1 MIFNMKKI
9 TFILMGTILMGACQT
24 GGSGEEKDFCYSV
37 EKFADVEILRYRVPG
52 FEELTLQQKKLVYY
66 LSQAAIEGRDILFDQ
81 HGRHNLAIRRTLEA
95 IYQSYAG
102 DTAAAG
108 YQQLVVYLKRVWF
121 SSGIHHHYATD
132 KFAPD
137 FSQAYFTEVVKS
149 LDPSLLPLQDG
160 QTADDLLAAIV
171 PVIFD
176 PAVDA
181 KRVNQADG
189 QDLIATSANNFYRG
203 VTQKEVENFY
213 EKLKEPNNPTP
224 VSYGLNSRLV
234 KKDGKIVEEVWKVGG
249 LYSQAIEKIVYWLE
263 KAASV
268 AENDDQKKVIEALIR
283 FYQTGNLKDFD
294 EYSILWAADASRVD
308 FINGF
313 IETYGDPL
321 GFKGTWE
328 AMVNFK
334 NLEATKRTET
344 ISGNAQWFEDNSPV
358 DKRFKKE
365 TVTGVSAKVITA
377 AILGGDCYPATPIG
391 INLPNANWIRTRHGS
406 KSVTIENITDAY
418 DKAAQGNGFA
428 QEFYWSQNEVALM
441 NAYGFVTS
449 NLHTDLHECLGHAS
463 GKLMPNVGQG
473 ALKAYGSA
481 IEEARADLFGLY
493 YIADPKMVELGLL
506 PNDTAYKAEYNKFMT
521 NGLLTQLVRI
531 APGNNLEEPHMRNRQ
546 LIAKW
551 ALEKGAA
558 NAVVELKKREGK
570 TCVVIN
576 DYKKLRTLFGELLAV
591 IQRIRSEGD
600 YSAAKNIVEAY
611 GVKVDAGLHS
621 EVLARYQKLDIAP
634 YKGFVNPVYDVT
646 TDSAGEITDIKV
658 TYSEGYAE
666 QMLRYS
672 KEHAWVN

>member
-1 MIFNMKKI
+1 
-9 TFILMGTILMGACQT
+9 MGACQ
-24 GGSGEEKDFCYSV
+24 GGGNQRSGEDENFSYSV
-37 EKFADVEILRYRVPG
+37 EKFADLEILRYRVPG
-52 FEELTLQQKKLVYY
+52 FEQLTLQQKKLVYY
-66 LSQAAIEGRDILFDQ
+66 LSQAALEGRDILFDQ
-81 HGRHNLAIRRTLEA
+81 HGKYNLTIRRTLEA
-95 IYQSYAG
+95 VYQSYEG
-102 DTAAAG
+102 DVSVAD
-108 YQQLVVYLKRVWF
+108 YKNLVVYLKRVWF

-160 QTADDLLAAIV
+160 QTVDELLAVIT
-171 PVIFD
+171 PVMFD
-176 PAVDA
+176 PAIDA

-189 QDLIATSANNFYRG
+189 QDLIVTSANNFYDKL
-203 VTQKEVENFY
+203 TQKEVEKFY
-213 EKLKEPNNPTP
+213 DNLKKPANPTP
-224 VSYGLNSRLV
+224 VSHGLNSRLV

-249 LYSQAIEKIVYWLE
+249 LYSEAIEKIVYWLE

-268 AENDDQKKVIEALIR
+268 AENDGQKKVIETLIK
-283 FYQTGNLKDFD
+283 FYQAGDLKDFD
-294 EYSILWAADASRVD
+294 DYSILWAADTSQVD

-344 ISGNAQWFEDNSPV
+344 ISSNAQWFEDSSPV

-365 TVTGVSAKVITA
+365 VVKGVSAKVITA

-391 INLPNANWIRTRHGS
+391 INLPNANWIRTQHGS

-428 QEFYWSQNEVALM
+428 QEFYWSQNEVELM
-441 NAYGFVTS
+441 NSYGFITS
-449 NLHTDLHECLGHAS
+449 NMHTDLHECLGHAS
-463 GKLMPNVGQG
+463 GKLMPGVGQG

-493 YIADPKMVELGLL
+493 YIADAKLVELGLL

-531 APGNNLEEPHMRNRQ
+531 APGNQLEEPHMRNRQ
-546 LIAKW
+546 LIARW
-551 ALEKGAA
+551 VLEKGAPD
-558 NAVVELKKREGK
+558 NVVELKKQNGK
-570 TCVVIN
+570 TYAVIN
-576 DYKKLRTLFGELLAV
+576 DYGKLRTLFGQLLSE

-600 YSAAKNIVEAY
+600 YNGAKNIVEAY
-611 GVKVDAGLHS
+611 GVKVDADLHR
-621 EVLARYQKLDIAP
+621 EILARYQKLNIAP
-634 YKGFVNPVYDVT
+634 YKGFVNPVYELI
-646 TDSAGEITDIKV
+646 TDKSGEITDVKA

-672 KEHAWVN
+672 KEHSWLKGEKF

>member
-1 MIFNMKKI
+1 MKP
-9 TFILMGTILMGACQT
+9 TAFILMGTILMGACQG
-24 GGSGEEKDFCYSV
+24 GGSGEEKDFRYSV
-37 EKFADVEILRYRVPG
+37 EKFADLEILRYRVPE
-52 FEELTLQQKKLVYY
+52 FEELSLQQKKLVYY

-95 IYQSYAG
+95 IYESYAG
-102 DTAAAG
+102 DTAAAE
-108 YQQLVVYLKRVWF
+108 YKSLVVYLKRVWF

-137 FSQAYFTEVVKS
+137 FSQEYFTEVVKS
-149 LDPSLLPLQDG
+149 LDPSLLPLQGG
-160 QTADDLLAAIV
+160 QTADELLATIV

-189 QDLIATSANNFYRG
+189 HDLIGTSANNFYSG
-203 VTQKEVENFY
+203 VTQKEAEAFY
-213 EKLKEPNNPTP
+213 EKLKKPNDPTP
-224 VSYGLNSRLV
+224 VSYGLNSRLA
-234 KKDGKIVEEVWKVGG
+234 KKDGKIAEEVWKAGG
-249 LYSQAIEKIVYWLE
+249 LYAQAIEKIVYWLE

-268 AENDDQKKVIEALIR
+268 AENDGQRQVIETLIR
-283 FYQTGNLKDFD
+283 FYQNGNLRDFD
-294 EYSILWAADASRVD
+294 EYSILWAADTSRVD

-391 INLPNANWIRTRHGS
+391 INLPNANWIRAQHGS

-428 QEFYWSQNEVALM
+428 QEFYWSQNEVDLM
-441 NAYGFVTS
+441 KRYGFITG
-449 NLHTDLHECLGHAS
+449 NIHTDLHECLGHAS

-473 ALKAYGSA
+473 ALKAYGGT
-481 IEEARADLFGLY
+481 IEEARADLFALY
-493 YIADPKMVELGLL
+493 YIADPQMVALGLL
-506 PNDTAYKAEYNKFMT
+506 PNDTAYKAEYAKFMT

-531 APGNNLEEPHMRNRQ
+531 APDNNIEEPHMRNRQ

-551 ALEKGAA
+551 TLEKGAA
-558 NAVVELKKREGK
+558 DAVVELKKRDGK
-570 TCVVIN
+570 TYVVIN
-576 DYKKLRTLFGELLAV
+576 DYGKLRTLFGQLLAE

-600 YSAAKNIVEAY
+600 YPAAKAIVEAY
-611 GVKVDAGLHS
+611 GVKVDADLHS
-621 EVLARYQKLDIAP
+621 EVLARYQKLNIAP
-634 YKGFVNPVYDVT
+634 YKGFVNPVYEPVT
-646 TDSAGEITDIKV
+646 NSAGEITDIKI
-658 TYSEGYAE
+658 TYTEGYAE

-672 KEHAWVN
+672 KENSWVN

>member
-1 MIFNMKKI
+1 
-9 TFILMGTILMGACQT
+9 MGSCQSD
-24 GGSGEEKDFCYSV
+24 GNRRSGEEKDFCYSV
-37 EKFADVEILRYRVPG
+37 EKFADLEILRYRVPG
-52 FEELTLQQKKLVYY
+52 FEELSLTQKKLVYY

-81 HGRHNLAIRRTLEA
+81 HGKYNLTIRRTLEA

-102 DTAAAG
+102 DTAAAD
-108 YQQLVVYLKRVWF
+108 YKNLAVYLKRVWF

-132 KFAPD
+132 KFAPN
-137 FSQAYFTEVVKS
+137 FSQEFFTEAVKS
-149 LDPSLLPLQDG
+149 LDPSLLPLQEG
-160 QTADDLLAAIV
+160 QTADELLAAIA

-176 PAVDA
+176 PAVAA

-189 QDLIATSANNFYRG
+189 QDLIATSANNFYSD
-203 VTQKEVENFY
+203 VTQKEAEKFY
-213 EKLKEPNNPTP
+213 ESLKEPNNPTP
-224 VSYGLNSRLV
+224 VSYGLNSRLA

-249 LYSQAIEKIVYWLE
+249 LYAQAIEKIVYWLE

-268 AENDDQKKVIEALIR
+268 AENDGQKKVIETLIS

-294 EYSILWAADASRVD
+294 EYSILWAADTSRVD

-328 AMVNFK
+328 SLVNFK

-365 TVTGVSAKVITA
+365 SVTGVSAKVITA
-377 AILGGDCYPATPIG
+377 TILGGDCYPSTPIG
-391 INLPNANWIRTRHGS
+391 INLPNANWIRARHGS

-428 QEFYWSQNEVALM
+428 QEFYWSPSEVALL
-441 NAYGFVTS
+441 NSYGFVTS

-463 GKLMPNVGQG
+463 GKLAPGVAQG
-473 ALKAYGSA
+473 ALKAYGGA

-506 PNDTAYKAEYNKFMT
+506 PNDTSYKAEYNKFMT

-531 APGNNLEEPHMRNRQ
+531 ASGNSLEEPHMRNRQ

-551 ALEKGAA
+551 TLEKGAA
-558 NAVVELKKREGK
+558 DAVVELKKRDGK
-570 TCVVIN
+570 TYVVIN
-576 DYKKLRTLFGELLAV
+576 DYGKLRTLFGRLLAE

-600 YSAAKNIVEAY
+600 YSGAKNIVEAY
-611 GVKVDAGLHS
+611 GVKVDADLHG

-634 YKGFVNPVYDVT
+634 YKGFVNPVYDVI
-646 TDSAGEITDIKV
+646 TDKAGEITDIKV
-658 TYSEGYAE
+658 SYTEGYAE

-672 KEHAWVN
+672 KEHSWVF

>member
-1 MIFNMKKI
+1 MKK
-9 TFILMGTILMGACQT
+9 TVFILMGTILMEACQS
-24 GGSGEEKDFCYSV
+24 GGGQRSGEDENFSYPV
-37 EKFADVEILRYRVPG
+37 ERFADVEILRYRVPG
-52 FEELTLQQKKLVYY
+52 FEALSLQQKKLVYY

-81 HGRHNLAIRRTLEA
+81 HGKHNLTIRRTLEA
-95 IYQSYAG
+95 IYQNYAG

-108 YQQLVVYLKRVWF
+108 YKALVVYLKRVWF

-132 KFAPD
+132 KLAPG
-137 FSQAYFTEVVKS
+137 FSQAYFTEVVQS

-160 QTADDLLAAIV
+160 QTVDELLAAIA
-171 PVIFD
+171 PVMFD
-176 PAVDA
+176 PTVDA

-189 QDLIATSANNFYRG
+189 EDLIATSANNFYSSL
-203 VTQKEVENFY
+203 TQKEVERFY
-213 EKLKEPNNPTP
+213 GELKKPANPTP
-224 VSYGLNSRLV
+224 VSHGLNSRLA
-234 KKDGKIVEEVWKVGG
+234 KKDGKIAEEVWKVGG
-249 LYSQAIEKIVYWLE
+249 LYSEAIEKIVCWLE

-268 AENDDQKKVIEALIR
+268 AENDGQKSVIEALIK
-283 FYQTGNLKDFD
+283 FYQTGDLKSFD
-294 EYSILWAADASRVD
+294 DYSILWAADTSRVD

-321 GFKGTWE
+321 GYKGTWE

-334 NLEATKRTET
+334 NLEATKRTEI

-365 TVTGVSAKVITA
+365 VVKGVSAKVITA

-391 INLPNANWIRTRHGS
+391 INLPNANWIRALHGS

-428 QEFYWSQNEVALM
+428 QEFYWSQSEVELM
-441 NAYGFVTS
+441 SKYGFITS
-449 NLHTDLHECLGHAS
+449 NMHTDLHECLGHAS
-463 GKLMPNVGQG
+463 GKLMPGVGQG

-493 YIADPKMVELGLL
+493 YIADAKMVALGLL

-531 APGNNLEEPHMRNRQ
+531 VPGNNLEEPHMRNRQ
-546 LIAKW
+546 LIARW
-551 ALEKGAA
+551 VLEKGAPE
-558 NAVVELKKREGK
+558 NVVELKKQNGK
-570 TCVVIN
+570 TYAVIN
-576 DYKKLRTLFGELLAV
+576 DYGKLRTLFGELLSE

-600 YSAAKNIVEAY
+600 YSGAKNIVEAY
-611 GVKVDAGLHS
+611 GVKVDPDLHG
-621 EVLARYQKLDIAP
+621 EILARYQKLNIAP
-634 YKGFVNPVYDVT
+634 YKGFVNPAY
-646 TDSAGEITDIKV
+646 ELITDQSGEVTDVKV

-672 KEHAWVN
+672 KEHSWLK

>member
-1 MIFNMKKI
+1 MKKI
-9 TFILMGTILMGACQT
+9 TFILMGILMMGACQT
-24 GGSGEEKDFCYSV
+24 GRSGEEKAFCYSV
-37 EKFADVEILRYRVPG
+37 EKFADLEILRYRVPG
-52 FEELTLQQKKLVYY
+52 FEELALPQKKLVYY

-95 IYQSYAG
+95 IYQNYAG
-102 DTAAAG
+102 DTTAAD
-108 YQQLVVYLKRVWF
+108 YKKLVVYLKRVWF

-132 KFAPD
+132 KFAPE
-137 FSQAYFTEVVKS
+137 FSQAYFAEVVRS
-149 LDPSLLPLQDG
+149 LDPSLLPLRDG
-160 QTADDLLAAIV
+160 QTAADLLAAIA
-171 PVIFD
+171 PVMFD
-176 PAVDA
+176 PAIDA

-189 QDLIATSANNFYRG
+189 QDLITTSANNFYSG
-203 VTQKEVENFY
+203 VTQKEAEKFY
-213 EKLKEPNNPTP
+213 ETLQEPGNPTP
-224 VSYGLNSRLV
+224 VSYWLNSRLV

-249 LYSQAIEKIVYWLE
+249 MYSQAIEKIVYWLE

-268 AENDDQKKVIEALIR
+268 AENNEQKKVIEALVR
-283 FYQTGNLKDFD
+283 FYQTGDLKDFD
-294 EYSILWAADASRVD
+294 DYSILWAADTSQVD

-328 AMVNFK
+328 ALVNFK

-344 ISGNAQWFEDNSPV
+344 ISSNAQWFEDNSPV

-377 AILGGDCYPATPIG
+377 AMLGGDCYPATPIG
-391 INLPNANWIRTRHGS
+391 INLPNANWIRAQHGS

-428 QEFYWSQNEVALM
+428 QEFYWSANEVELM
-441 NAYGFVTS
+441 SAYGFVTS
-449 NLHTDLHECLGHAS
+449 NLHTDLHECLGHGS
-463 GKLMPNVGQG
+463 GKLAPGVGQG
-473 ALKAYGSA
+473 ALKAYGGTV
-481 IEEARADLFGLY
+481 EEARADLFGLY

-506 PNDTAYKAEYNKFMT
+506 PNDTAYKAEYIKFMT

-531 APGNNLEEPHMRNRQ
+531 APGNSIEEPHMRNRQ

-558 NAVVELKKREGK
+558 DAVVETKKREGK
-570 TCVVIN
+570 TYVVIN
-576 DYKKLRTLFGELLAV
+576 DYGKLRTLFGDLLAV

-600 YSAAKNIVEAY
+600 YSAAKSIVETY
-611 GVKVDAGLHS
+611 GVKVDANLHS
-621 EVLARYQKLDIAP
+621 EILARYKKLNIAP

-646 TDSAGEITDIKV
+646 TNSAGEITDIKV

-666 QMLRYS
+666 QMLRYA
-672 KEHAWVN
+672 KEHSWVR

>member
-1 MIFNMKKI
+1 MKKI
-9 TFILMGTILMGACQT
+9 TFILMGTILMGSCQT
-24 GGSGEEKDFCYSV
+24 GSRQRSGEEKDFCYSV
-37 EKFADVEILRYRVPG
+37 EKFADLEILRYRVPG
-52 FEELTLQQKKLVYY
+52 FEELSLQQKKLVYY

-81 HGRHNLAIRRTLEA
+81 HGKHNLTIRRTLEA

-102 DTAAAG
+102 DTAAAD
-108 YQQLVVYLKRVWF
+108 YKQLVVYLKRVWF

-132 KFAPD
+132 KFLPD
-137 FSQAYFTEVVKS
+137 FSQEYFTAAVKS
-149 LDPSLLPLQDG
+149 LDPSLLPLRDG
-160 QTADDLLAAIV
+160 QTADELLAAIV
-171 PVIFD
+171 PVMFD

-189 QDLIATSANNFYRG
+189 QDLIATSANNFYSG
-203 VTQKEVENFY
+203 VTQKEAENFY

-249 LYSQAIEKIVYWLE
+249 LYAAAIEKIVYWLE

-268 AENDDQKKVIEALIR
+268 AENDGQKKVIETLIR

-294 EYSILWAADASRVD
+294 EYSILWTADTSRVD

-328 AMVNFK
+328 ALVNFK
-334 NLEATKRTET
+334 NLEATKRTEI

-391 INLPNANWIRTRHGS
+391 INLPNANWIRTLHGS

-428 QEFYWSQNEVALM
+428 QEFYWSQNEVELM
-441 NAYGFVTS
+441 NSYGFTTS
-449 NLHTDLHECLGHAS
+449 NMHTDLHECLGHAS
-463 GKLMPNVGQG
+463 GKLMPGVGQG
-473 ALKAYGSA
+473 ALKAYGGT

-493 YIADPKMVELGLL
+493 YIADAKMVELGLL

-551 ALEKGAA
+551 VLEKGAA
-558 NAVVELKKREGK
+558 DAVVELKKRDGK
-570 TCVVIN
+570 TYAVIN
-576 DYKKLRTLFGELLAV
+576 DYGQLRTLFGQLLAE

-600 YSAAKNIVEAY
+600 YSAAKSIVEAY
-611 GVKVDAGLHS
+611 GVKVDADLHS

-634 YKGFVNPVYDVT
+634 YKGFVNPAYDVV
-646 TDSAGEITDIKV
+646 TDKAGEITDVKV
-658 TYSEGYAE
+658 RYNEGYAE

-672 KEHAWVN
+672 KDHSWIN

>member
-1 MIFNMKKI
+1 
-9 TFILMGTILMGACQT
+9 MGACQG
-24 GGSGEEKDFCYSV
+24 GGSGEEKDFRYSV
-37 EKFADVEILRYRVPG
+37 EKFADLEILRYRVPE
-52 FEELTLQQKKLVYY
+52 FEELSLQQKKLVYY

-95 IYQSYAG
+95 IYESYAG
-102 DTAAAG
+102 DTAAAE
-108 YQQLVVYLKRVWF
+108 YKSLVVYLKRVWF

-137 FSQAYFTEVVKS
+137 FSQEYFTEVVKS
-149 LDPSLLPLQDG
+149 LDPSLLPLQGG
-160 QTADDLLAAIV
+160 QTADELLATIV

-189 QDLIATSANNFYRG
+189 HDLIGTSANNFYSG
-203 VTQKEVENFY
+203 VTQKEAEAFY
-213 EKLKEPNNPTP
+213 EKLKKPNDPTP
-224 VSYGLNSRLV
+224 VSYGLNSRLA
-234 KKDGKIVEEVWKVGG
+234 KKDGKIVEEVWKAGG
-249 LYSQAIEKIVYWLE
+249 LYAQAIEKIVYWLE

-268 AENDDQKKVIEALIR
+268 AENDGQRQVIETLIR
-283 FYQTGNLKDFD
+283 FYQNGNLRDFD
-294 EYSILWAADASRVD
+294 EYSILWAADTSRVD

-391 INLPNANWIRTRHGS
+391 INLPNANWIRAQHGS

-428 QEFYWSQNEVALM
+428 QEFYWSQNEVDLM
-441 NAYGFVTS
+441 KRYGFITG
-449 NLHTDLHECLGHAS
+449 NIHTDLHECLGHAS

-473 ALKAYGSA
+473 ALKAYGGT
-481 IEEARADLFGLY
+481 IEEARADLFALY
-493 YIADPKMVELGLL
+493 YIADPQMVALGLL
-506 PNDTAYKAEYNKFMT
+506 PNDTAYKAEYAKFMT

-531 APGNNLEEPHMRNRQ
+531 APDNNIEEPHMRNRQ

-551 ALEKGAA
+551 TLEKGAA
-558 NAVVELKKREGK
+558 DAVVELKKRDGK
-570 TCVVIN
+570 TYVVIN
-576 DYKKLRTLFGELLAV
+576 DYGKLRTLFGQLLAE

-600 YSAAKNIVEAY
+600 YPAAKAIVEAY
-611 GVKVDAGLHS
+611 GVKVDADLHS
-621 EVLARYQKLDIAP
+621 EVLARYQKLNIAP
-634 YKGFVNPVYDVT
+634 YKGFVNPVYEPVT
-646 TDSAGEITDIKV
+646 NSAGEITDIKI
-658 TYSEGYAE
+658 TYTEGYAE

-672 KEHAWVN
+672 KENSWVN